1 MAKIKKVVLTF
12 DEADL
17 TDVVSFKVFYDTD
30 IIDETSPFVPII
42 VVPGQTAYNVEFPTA
57 VPVTDGLYNL
67 GVVAVDDAGNESDM
81 DVISRFFDFVAP
93 HAPKWRP

>member
-12 DEADL
+12 DETDL
-17 TDVVSFKVFYDTD
+17 TDVVSFKVFYDVAA
-30 IIDETSPFVPII
+30 ISEISPFVPIN
-42 VVPGQTAYNVEFPTA
+42 VVAGQTAYNVEFPTL

-93 HAPKWRP
+93 HAPKWR